1 MSMLNGLKA
10 RVLFSLAVM
19 ASASVGAFAAELSPS
34 LGGSG
39 PWAGQAELL
48 NYTSSRIAL
57 IDWIVLQPADWI
69 GSSYA
74 DLVTDV
80 FGVTESDAFLYA
92 YQLESEFADL
102 DTITINAEVVNVI
115 GWVNQ
120 PQDIETIGWGGHSLA
135 GEDEFPTQAT
145 LENAINAS
153 VDYGS
158 NVTWGFANSP
168 GGIDAGEESTI
179 VWYTS
184 PLRPTYD
191 YVGVNNHSAL
201 SFGNGLVP
209 VPTPE
214 PGSIALGAL
223 CLGLIG
229 LNRRR

>member
-1 MSMLNGLKA
+1 MSKLNGLKA
-10 RVLFSLAVM
+10 KILFSLAAM
-19 ASASVGAFAAELSPS
+19 AFASVGAFAAELSPS

-48 NYTSSRIAL
+48 NYNSARVAL
-57 IDWIVLQPADWI
+57 IDWVVLQPFDWI

-74 DLVTDV
+74 DLVNDV
-80 FGVTESDAFLYA
+80 FGVTESDAYLYA
-92 YQLESEFADL
+92 YQLESEYADL
-102 DTITINAEVVNVI
+102 DTITINAEIVNVI
-115 GWVNQ
+115 GWVSQ
-120 PQDIETIGWGGHSLA
+120 PRDLETVGWGGHSLA
-135 GEDEFPTQAT
+135 GEDEFPVQAG
-145 LENAINAS
+145 LENAISAS
-153 VDYGS
+153 IDYGS

-184 PLRPTYD
+184 PVAPMYD
-191 YVGVNNHSAL
+191 YVGVNNHSAA

-214 PGSIALGAL
+214 PGSMALGVL
-223 CLGLIG
+223 CLGLMG